1 MEQRTAQ
8 YLQLFTGDVLPTFII
23 FITEVNQTSATTEN
37 ARFPNQLYKE
47 WNGQREFDKNH
58 NWAAPMQSIREY
70 IRVERAPPGCP
81 PQQKLYSGLCWSH
94 SHPNLYLFL
103 SKSSPG
109 QK

>member
-47 WNGQREFDKNH
+47 
-58 NWAAPMQSIREY
+58 
-70 IRVERAPPGCP
+70 
-81 PQQKLYSGLCWSH
+81 
-94 SHPNLYLFL
+94 
-103 SKSSPG
+103 
-109 QK
+109 